1 MQAVNTTMSDIVVA
15 CKNCYNLQC
24 QLNEMIDYIARL
36 TKSELWNIALY
47 REQFHQ
53 QEREYEKDLQKID
66 ADGQKSYEDQTV
78 RLDNKTTKLE
88 IAEQSLAHEFKCHRN
103 TEKTLRDTK
112 EALAYEQAR
121 NTKLFAIIQNALQQ
135 TLKELKE
142 GEGEGDDGN
151 RELNVE

>member
-1 MQAVNTTMSDIVVA
+1 MSDIVVT
-15 CKNCYNLQC
+15 CKNCHNLQC
-24 QLNEMIDYIARL
+24 QLNEMTDYIARL

-47 REQFHQ
+47 RKQFHQ
-53 QEREYEKDLQKID
+53 QEREYEKNLQKID
-66 ADGQKSYEDQTV
+66 ADRQKIYEDPTV

-103 TEKTLRDTK
+103 TEETLRGTK
-112 EALAYEQAR
+112 KALAYEQAR
-121 NTKLFAIIQNALQQ
+121 ITKLFAIIQNALQQ

-142 GEGEGDDGN
+142 GEGGGDDGN